1 MTPAPGFLALANR
14 YVIEGRLVSEAPL
27 HVGGAAPDGD
37 SDAPFLRDSAGPYIP
52 GSSLR
57 GVMRSSL
64 ERILQSLG
72 GGRGC
77 VLFAKGSHPRCLT
90 DQANLEKFEK
100 TLRGSDAAKVEA
112 VRRKVLNGG
121 ICDVCALFGSP
132 LVASKL
138 RLDDCRLKTPER
150 FTIRDGV
157 GIDRDTES
165 ARDKL
170 KFNFQALESGAE
182 FSFFMQVENAGPTD
196 FALLGILLGELTG
209 PGIDVGG
216 KKSRGFG
223 RVKLKA
229 DYSVEYFDDI
239 RMFLQKGLQPGA
251 EAFQRKT
258 QAELSNY
265 LKEQPHAA
273 AIG

>member
-1 MTPAPGFLALANR
+1 MTHALGFLALTNR
-14 YVIEGRLVSEAPL
+14 YVIKGVLVSEAPL
-27 HVGGAAPDGD
+27 HVGGAAPDRD
-37 SDAPFLRDSAGPYIP
+37 SDAPFLRDSTGPYIP

-57 GVMRSSL
+57 GVLRSSL

-77 VLFAKGSHPRCLT
+77 VLFVQGSRTRCLT
-90 DQANLEKFEK
+90 DEANLKKFKEAHK
-100 TLRGSDAAKVEA
+100 GSDAEEAEA
-112 VRRKVLNGG
+112 VRREVLNGG
-121 ICDVCALFGSP
+121 VCDVCSLFGSP

-138 RLDDCRLKTPER
+138 RLDDCRLQTPER

-170 KFNFQALESGAE
+170 KFNFQALESGAQ

-196 FALLGILLGELTG
+196 FALLAILLGELTG

-223 RVKLKA
+223 RVKLKS
-229 DYSVEYFDDI
+229 DYDVMYFDDI
-239 RMFLQKGLQPGA
+239 RKFLADGLQAGTK
-251 EAFQRKT
+251 AFQQKI
-258 QAELSNY
+258 QAELTQY

>member
-1 MTPAPGFLALANR
+1 MTHAPGFLALTNR
-14 YVIEGRLVSEAPL
+14 YVIKGVLVSEAPL

-37 SDAPFLRDSAGPYIP
+37 SDAPFLRDSVGPYIP

-72 GGRGC
+72 GDRGC
-77 VLFAKGSHPRCLT
+77 VLFAEGSHPRCLT
-90 DQANLEKFEK
+90 DRANLERFQKPLK
-100 TLRGSDAAKVEA
+100 GSDTDKAEA
-112 VRRKVLNGG
+112 VRREVLNGG
-121 ICDVCALFGSP
+121 VCDVCALFGSP

-138 RLDDCRLKTPER
+138 RLDDCRLETPEQ

-170 KFNFQALESGAE
+170 KFNFQALESGAQ
-182 FSFFMQVENAGPTD
+182 FSFLMQVENAGPKD
-196 FALLGILLGELTG
+196 FALLAILLGELTG

-229 DYSVEYFDDI
+229 EYDVMYFDDI
-239 RMFLQKGLQPGA
+239 RKFLVDGLQPGV
-251 EAFQRKT
+251 EAFQKRIRV
-258 QAELSNY
+258 ELSQY
-265 LKEQPHAA
+265 LEEQPHAA
-273 AIG
+273 TIG

>member
-1 MTPAPGFLALANR
+1 MIHAPGFLALTNR
-14 YVIEGRLVSEAPL
+14 YVVEGTLVSEAPL
-27 HVGGAAPDGD
+27 HVGGVAPNGD
-37 SDAPFLRDSAGPYIP
+37 TDAPFLRDSAGPYIP

-64 ERILQSLG
+64 ERILQALAG
-72 GGRGC
+72 DRGC
-77 VLFAKGSHPRCLT
+77 VLFAQGSHPRCLT
-90 DQANLEKFEK
+90 DQANLERFEK
-100 TLRGSDAAKVEA
+100 TLTGSDADKAEA

-121 ICDVCALFGSP
+121 VCDVCALFGSP

-138 RLDDCRLKTPER
+138 RFDDCRLITPER
-150 FTIRDGV
+150 FSIRDGV

-165 ARDKL
+165 ARNKL

-182 FSFFMQVENAGPTD
+182 FSFFIQVENAGPTD
-196 FALLGILLGELTG
+196 FALLCILLGELIG

-229 DYSVEYFDDI
+229 DYGVKYFDDI
-239 RMFLQKGLQPGA
+239 RKFLVNGLQPGA
-251 EAFQRKT
+251 EAFQRRI
-258 QAELSNY
+258 QAELIQY
-265 LKEQPHAA
+265 LKE
-273 AIG
+273 

>member
-1 MTPAPGFLALANR
+1 MTTAPGFLALTNR
-14 YVIEGRLVSEAPL
+14 YVVAGKLVSEAPL
-27 HVGGAAPDGD
+27 HIGGAAPNGD
-37 SDAPFLRDSAGPYIP
+37 SDAPFLRDSVGPYIP

-64 ERILQSLG
+64 ERILQALG
-72 GGRGC
+72 GDRGC
-77 VLFAKGSHPRCLT
+77 VLFAKGSHTRCLT
-90 DQANLEKFEK
+90 DQANLERFQKPLK
-100 TLRGSDAAKVEA
+100 GSDTDKAEA
-112 VRRKVLNGG
+112 LRREVLNGG
-121 ICDVCALFGSP
+121 VCDVCALFGSP
-132 LVASKL
+132 QAASKL
-138 RLDDCRLKTPER
+138 RFDDCRLKTPEQ

-170 KFNFQALESGAE
+170 KFNFQALEAGAE

-229 DYSVEYFDDI
+229 DYGVMYFDDI
-239 RMFLQKGLQPGA
+239 RKFLAQGLQPGA
-251 EAFQRKT
+251 EAFQRRI
-258 QAELSNY
+258 QAELNQY
-265 LKEQPHAA
+265 LEEQPHAA

>member
-1 MTPAPGFLALANR
+1 MTPAPGFLALTNR
-14 YVIEGRLVSEAPL
+14 YVLEGTLVSEAPL
-27 HVGGAAPDGD
+27 HIGGAAPDGD
-37 SDAPFLRDSAGPYIP
+37 SDAPFLRDSAGHYIP

-72 GGRGC
+72 GDRGC
-77 VLFAKGSHPRCLT
+77 VLFAEGLHTRCLT
-90 DQANLEKFEK
+90 DKANLKALEE
-100 TLRGSDAAKVEA
+100 TLTGSDAANAEA
-112 VRRKVLNGG
+112 IRRAVLNGG
-121 ICDVCALFGSP
+121 VCDVCALFGSP

-138 RLDDCRLKTPER
+138 RLDDCRLKTEER

-165 ARDKL
+165 ARDKF
-170 KFNFQALESGAE
+170 KFKFQALESGAE
-182 FSFFMQVENAGPTD
+182 FSFFMQVENAGPKD

-209 PGIDVGG
+209 PGMDVGG

-229 DYSVEYFDDI
+229 DYGVQYFDDI
-239 RMFLQKGLQPGA
+239 RKFLVHRLQPGG
-251 EAFQRKT
+251 EAFRT
-258 QAELSNY
+258 RVQAELSEY
-265 LKEQPHAA
+265 LKEQPDAA